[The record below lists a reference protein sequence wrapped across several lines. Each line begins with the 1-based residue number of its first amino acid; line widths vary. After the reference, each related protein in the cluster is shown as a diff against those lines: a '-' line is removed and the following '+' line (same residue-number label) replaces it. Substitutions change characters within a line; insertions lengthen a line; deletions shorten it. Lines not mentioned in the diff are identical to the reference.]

1 MLKLIS
7 RVLAFAIAAVVA
19 GALFVTA
26 MALWSWWAPTEP
38 VSSECRVLPPPRRWI
53 ASTRRRLPARGLE
66 LCLSRRALV
75 SLELDISAALGGG
88 STASRRV
95 FGSLSPQRVA
105 LDRPVRLLGSDPIP
119 FHGGDDLATR
129 GRPTQQ
135 KRQKER
141 ARQEQR
147 KIKDAR
153 RQEAKDRRE
162 AAPPPLPGVDRDLD
176 GIIAGP
182 QPLTE
187 WQQEGLAAFEAAE
200 EETDEEAAD
209 QNG

>member
-1 MLKLIS
+1 M
-7 RVLAFAIAAVVA
+7 
-19 GALFVTA
+19 
-26 MALWSWWAPTEP
+26 
-38 VSSECRVLPPPRRWI
+38 
-53 ASTRRRLPARGLE
+53 
-66 LCLSRRALV
+66 
-75 SLELDISAALGGG
+75 
-88 STASRRV
+88 
-95 FGSLSPQRVA
+95 
-105 LDRPVRLLGSDPIP
+105 
-119 FHGGDDLATR
+119 ATR

-153 RQEAKDRRE
+153 RQEAKDRKA
-162 AAPPPLPGVDRDLD
+162 AAPPSLAGVDRDLD
-176 GIIAGP
+176 GIVAGP

-200 EETDEEAAD
+200 EEAEEETEEETEKQAAD

>member
-1 MLKLIS
+1 M
-7 RVLAFAIAAVVA
+7 
-19 GALFVTA
+19 
-26 MALWSWWAPTEP
+26 
-38 VSSECRVLPPPRRWI
+38 
-53 ASTRRRLPARGLE
+53 
-66 LCLSRRALV
+66 
-75 SLELDISAALGGG
+75 
-88 STASRRV
+88 
-95 FGSLSPQRVA
+95 
-105 LDRPVRLLGSDPIP
+105 
-119 FHGGDDLATR
+119 ATR

-153 RQEAKDRRE
+153 RQEAKDRKA
-162 AAPPPLPGVDRDLD
+162 AAPPPLTGVDRDLD
-176 GIIAGP
+176 GIVAGP

-200 EETDEEAAD
+200 EEAEEETEEETEKQTAD

>member
-1 MLKLIS
+1 M
-7 RVLAFAIAAVVA
+7 
-19 GALFVTA
+19 
-26 MALWSWWAPTEP
+26 
-38 VSSECRVLPPPRRWI
+38 
-53 ASTRRRLPARGLE
+53 
-66 LCLSRRALV
+66 
-75 SLELDISAALGGG
+75 
-88 STASRRV
+88 
-95 FGSLSPQRVA
+95 
-105 LDRPVRLLGSDPIP
+105 
-119 FHGGDDLATR
+119 ATR

-153 RQEAKDRRE
+153 RQEAKDRKA
-162 AAPPPLPGVDRDLD
+162 AAPQPLTGVDRDLD
-176 GIIAGP
+176 GIVAGP

-200 EETDEEAAD
+200 EEEEEETEKQAAD

>member
-1 MLKLIS
+1 M
-7 RVLAFAIAAVVA
+7 
-19 GALFVTA
+19 
-26 MALWSWWAPTEP
+26 
-38 VSSECRVLPPPRRWI
+38 
-53 ASTRRRLPARGLE
+53 
-66 LCLSRRALV
+66 
-75 SLELDISAALGGG
+75 
-88 STASRRV
+88 
-95 FGSLSPQRVA
+95 
-105 LDRPVRLLGSDPIP
+105 
-119 FHGGDDLATR
+119 ATR

-153 RQEAKDRRE
+153 RQEAKDRKA
-162 AAPPPLPGVDRDLD
+162 AAPQPLAGVDRDLD
-176 GIIAGP
+176 GIVAGP

-200 EETDEEAAD
+200 EEAEEETEKQTEKQAAD

>member
-1 MLKLIS
+1 M
-7 RVLAFAIAAVVA
+7 
-19 GALFVTA
+19 
-26 MALWSWWAPTEP
+26 
-38 VSSECRVLPPPRRWI
+38 
-53 ASTRRRLPARGLE
+53 
-66 LCLSRRALV
+66 
-75 SLELDISAALGGG
+75 
-88 STASRRV
+88 
-95 FGSLSPQRVA
+95 
-105 LDRPVRLLGSDPIP
+105 
-119 FHGGDDLATR
+119 ATR

-153 RQEAKDRRE
+153 RQEAKDRK
-162 AAPPPLPGVDRDLD
+162 ATATAPPPGVDRDLD
-176 GIIAGP
+176 GIVAGP

-200 EETDEEAAD
+200 EEAEEETEEQAAD

>member
-1 MLKLIS
+1 M
-7 RVLAFAIAAVVA
+7 
-19 GALFVTA
+19 
-26 MALWSWWAPTEP
+26 
-38 VSSECRVLPPPRRWI
+38 
-53 ASTRRRLPARGLE
+53 
-66 LCLSRRALV
+66 
-75 SLELDISAALGGG
+75 
-88 STASRRV
+88 
-95 FGSLSPQRVA
+95 
-105 LDRPVRLLGSDPIP
+105 
-119 FHGGDDLATR
+119 ATR

-153 RQEAKDRRE
+153 RQEAKDRKASE
-162 AAPPPLPGVDRDLD
+162 PPPPPGVDRDLD
-176 GIIAGP
+176 GIVAGP

-200 EETDEEAAD
+200 AEDETEGEEAAD